1 MDMDFDSNIDDWNE
15 DIDLVD
21 EDWEALNGNRWY
33 QENPAI
39 SYRTDAVASEG
50 GTTLDD
56 WQRSIRNVR
65 REIDIGGKT
74 LQEVE
79 SASSRVRFGEVFSS
93 FKEFE
98 FSVDCWCVINMR
110 SSSKFKTKSNMRVR
124 VCRFGLAV
132 RKKGM
137 GNIREW
143 PGNSE
148 SQPVSQRD
156 VPHVLGLMMMLKKKK
171 KKKIL
176 KNSMLATRE
185 KMNRVVRDLKS
196 PNNKRSDIP
205 ALCERIQDADPGGLI
220 DWDTFENSCTFRRA
234 FICPS
239 ATRGILRYCEK
250 VVALD
255 ACFTKNKKYPTQL
268 FLASVMDG
276 NSQVVPLAYA
286 VVPVE
291 NYENWSW
298 FLHNLQISIQGLR
311 SEAVMIVSDRQKALE
326 RAVTEILPCN
336 PHMHCGHHLKM
347 NVQKLFG
354 KMAYHVFQ
362 NLLHAKSEDRFNF
375 VKEEAEARLDQ
386 GSEFRRYI
394 QRIDPARYALYA
406 MPLPRY
412 GRTTSNVVECMNAA
426 LKRIRD
432 YAPCRII
439 CQMWLYLL
447 NLFCEQREKAN
458 SSTDELTSIGIL
470 FSLFEVAHP

>member
-1 MDMDFDSNIDDWNE
+1 MDFDSNIDDWNE
-15 DIDLVD
+15 DIDLVE

-50 GTTLDD
+50 GATLDD

-79 SASSRVRFGEVFSS
+79 SAASRVRFGEVFSS

-185 KMNRVVRDLKS
+185 KMKRVVRDLRS
-196 PNNKRSDIP
+196 PNNK
-205 ALCERIQDADPGGLI
+205 C
-220 DWDTFENSCTFRRA
+220 
-234 FICPS
+234 
-239 ATRGILRYCEK
+239 
-250 VVALD
+250 
-255 ACFTKNKKYPTQL
+255 
-268 FLASVMDG
+268 
-276 NSQVVPLAYA
+276 
-286 VVPVE
+286 
-291 NYENWSW
+291 
-298 FLHNLQISIQGLR
+298 
-311 SEAVMIVSDRQKALE
+311 
-326 RAVTEILPCN
+326 
-336 PHMHCGHHLKM
+336 
-347 NVQKLFG
+347 
-354 KMAYHVFQ
+354 
-362 NLLHAKSEDRFNF
+362 
-375 VKEEAEARLDQ
+375 
-386 GSEFRRYI
+386 
-394 QRIDPARYALYA
+394 
-406 MPLPRY
+406 
-412 GRTTSNVVECMNAA
+412 SNVNGE
-426 LKRIRD
+426 
-432 YAPCRII
+432 
-439 CQMWLYLL
+439 
-447 NLFCEQREKAN
+447 
-458 SSTDELTSIGIL
+458 
-470 FSLFEVAHP
+470 